1 MLGESLASTTLVAA
15 TSSMTVLQA
24 IFPGSDET
32 SFSLTSFVTL
42 VRREWSDDM
51 QDHTSPQQR
60 YGFTDVMKA
69 LIAWVTVQG
78 KTSAWQEKKWFKFL
92 KEIDVENAPGTP
104 LHPNEGHHTVH
115 FTRDASHSNQII
127 TADIGEIGSV
137 ASPGNNPASAAGP
150 STSVSELKATL
161 RRCSKL
167 VLAGY
172 GGASLL
178 FFGVP
183 PVPIPRLGMKK
194 EEEQAQLA
202 MAVNSSE
209 QEFVGSESG
218 STLGKLSATTPPSSY
233 SWWNVLLGKHDKDI
247 LLHYADAQPPTS
259 NTSLE
264 VSLPSCLGSISN
276 HDLDTF
282 TSLQETPTDG
292 NPVSPANPPITATLG
307 SHGTLLPRFWVL
319 TDHTRR
325 EVVLVLRGTMSL
337 NELAVDL
344 TCDPADFHL
353 HHSAPPRDNETAD
366 EEAELDAFEEQLENM
381 PGAFPMDLST
391 PSEVPPLERA
401 QSPCSASSEDDG
413 TYQVHGGMLKMAKTM
428 GSRGKPVHII
438 VRHALKR
445 NEGYSKIFGL
455 TIYLR

>member
-1 MLGESLASTTLVAA
+1 MTLVPIMLGESLASTTLVAA
-15 TSSMTVLQA
+15 TSSMSVLQA

-69 LIAWVTVQG
+69 LVAWVTVQG
-78 KTSAWQEKKWFKFL
+78 KTSAWQEKKWFRFL
-92 KEIDVENAPGTP
+92 KEIDVENAPTTS
-104 LHPNEGHHTVH
+104 LHPHEGNHTVH

-127 TADIGEIGSV
+127 TADIGEIGSG

-183 PVPIPRLGMKK
+183 PVPIPSLGMKK

-209 QEFVGSESG
+209 QEFVGSSG

-247 LLHYADAQPPTS
+247 LLHYADAQLPTNS
-259 NTSLE
+259 ISLE
-264 VSLPSCLGSISN
+264 VSLLSCLNPISN
-276 HDLDTF
+276 YDLDTF
-282 TSLQETPTDG
+282 RKHQHMPTP
-292 NPVSPANPPITATLG
+292 
-307 SHGTLLPRFWVL
+307 F
-319 TDHTRR
+319 
-325 EVVLVLRGTMSL
+325 
-337 NELAVDL
+337 
-344 TCDPADFHL
+344 
-353 HHSAPPRDNETAD
+353 
-366 EEAELDAFEEQLENM
+366 
-381 PGAFPMDLST
+381 
-391 PSEVPPLERA
+391 
-401 QSPCSASSEDDG
+401 
-413 TYQVHGGMLKMAKTM
+413 
-428 GSRGKPVHII
+428 
-438 VRHALKR
+438 LKR
-445 NEGYSKIFGL
+445 TL
-455 TIYLR
+455 PLLRR